1 MKVLSFGELLWDVYP
16 EKKVIGGAALNFS
29 AHLQRNGVDAHV
41 YTAVGRDA
49 LGDEALDV
57 CKVFNLDTKFVHRV
71 PQDTGVS
78 LVTLKDGTPSYDIV
92 MGSAMDHIP
101 YVPVSEYYDAFYF
114 GTLAQR
120 CPVSQESL
128 WKVLERGNFGE
139 VYLDINIRAPFY
151 SKEVL
156 MPSLEVATI
165 LKVSREEV
173 EVLKEFGICA
183 ATEYEQIAREMCRLY
198 PKLKVVIITLDAD
211 GAYVYEKATERDLY
225 SEKPSVQVVSTVGG
239 GDSFSAGFLAAY
251 LKGEGVDEALR
262 KGARISAYVVSCL
275 GAVPEYPEDLI

>member
-49 LGDEALDV
+49 LGDEALEV
-57 CKVFNLDTKFVHRV
+57 CKAFNLDTRFVHRV

-128 WKVLERGNFGE
+128 WKVLDGGNFGE
-139 VYLDINIRAPFY
+139 VYLDINIRPPHYTVETVRRAME
-151 SKEVL
+151 K
-156 MPSLEVATI
+156 ATI
-165 LKVSREEV
+165 LKVSREELGT
-173 EVLKEFGICA
+173 LKEAGISEAEGYEAIAVDLCA
-183 ATEYEQIAREMCRLY
+183 KY
-198 PKLKVVIITLDAD
+198 PKIHVVIITLDAD
-211 GAYVYEKATERDLY
+211 GAFVYEKESGLALY
-225 SEKPSVQVVSTVGG
+225 SEKPCCKVVSTVGG
-239 GDSFSAGFLAAY
+239 GDSFSAGFLASY
-251 LKGEGVDEALR
+251 LKGEGVATALR
-262 KGARISAYVVSCL
+262 KASRISTYVVSCL
-275 GAVPEYPEDLI
+275 GAVPDYPEDF

>member
-1 MKVLSFGELLWDVYP
+1 MKVLSYGELLWDVYP

-29 AHLQRNGVDAHV
+29 AHLQKNGVDAFV

-49 LGDEALDV
+49 LGDEVFDV
-57 CKVFNLDTKFVHRV
+57 CKANNLDPRFVHRV
-71 PQDTGVS
+71 AQETGVS
-78 LVTLKDGTPSYDIV
+78 LVTLKDGTPSFEIKV
-92 MGSAMDHIP
+92 GTAMDNIP
-101 YVPVSEYYDAFYF
+101 YVPVTEHYDAFYF

-120 CPVSQESL
+120 CPVSRETV
-128 WKVLERGNFGE
+128 WKLLEQGDFGE
-139 VYLDINIRAPFY
+139 VYLDVNIRAPFY

-173 EVLKEFGICA
+173 GVLKEFGICDA
-183 ATEYEQIAREMCRLY
+183 DGYEQIAREMCRLY

-211 GAYVYEKATERDLY
+211 GAYVYEKATDRDLY
-225 SEKPSVQVVSTVGG
+225 SAKPNVKVVSTVGG

-251 LKGEGVDEALR
+251 LKGEGVDEALQR
-262 KGARISAYVVSCL
+262 GAKISAYVVSCL